1 MIEKTL
7 YVSYSYSRNVERNMT
22 VLGWKLKDK
31 IIATYKRNM
40 KVITNSYPF
49 DYKNE
54 GIHELDYEIE
64 EKDYEDN
71 KEKIENYF
79 TLIEQEF
86 IAPIKYKFCLP
97 IIIVSTAVL
106 VYFTFILLWILTL
119 EGGPFNNSLWA
130 YIVYVI
136 TFGQADNVVVPT
148 IVILILNGLFIIVPL
163 ILIIVFS
170 IIFNKKKKKFNEI
183 ISFNEDL
190 ENNKNNV
197 YL

>member
-7 YVSYSYSRNVERNMT
+7 YVSYSYSKSVERKMT

-31 IIATYKRNM
+31 KTATYKRNM

-71 KEKIENYF
+71 KEKIDNYF
-79 TLIEQEF
+79 ALIEQEF

-106 VYFTFILLWILTL
+106 VFSTFILLWILTL
-119 EGGPFNNSLWA
+119 EGGPFNNSMWA

-136 TFGQADNVVVPT
+136 TFGQADSVFVPT

-163 ILIIVFS
+163 ILIIIFS
-170 IIFNKKKKKFNEI
+170 AIFNKKKKKFNEI

-190 ENNKNNV
+190 KNKKNNV
-197 YL
+197 FL